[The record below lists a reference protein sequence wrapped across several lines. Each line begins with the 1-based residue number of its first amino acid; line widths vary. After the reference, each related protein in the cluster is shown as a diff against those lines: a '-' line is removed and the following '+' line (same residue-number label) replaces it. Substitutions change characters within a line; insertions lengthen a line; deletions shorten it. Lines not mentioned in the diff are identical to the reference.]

1 MQTIVDV
8 TVPHTVF
15 GRVMLIGDAAF
26 VVRPH
31 TAGAVA
37 KAAYDAFA
45 LSKSLAAARQDVDV
59 GLKSAEILQMQQG
72 QSLVRYGIELGNR
85 WAKPR

>member
-1 MQTIVDV
+1 MS
-8 TVPHTVF
+8 VPQTVF

-37 KAAYDAFA
+37 KAAHDASA
-45 LSKSLAAARQDVDV
+45 LGR
-59 GLKSAEILQMQQG
+59 
-72 QSLVRYGIELGNR
+72 SLVRAKPDVDAGLSAAEGLQLEYGRDVTRYGIALGRR
-85 WAKPR
+85 WTAQ